1 MLWFVPRLGAA
12 LIKDGVIM
20 TIGIFSA
27 ARAARAAVAVRGEG
41 AAPSVERLTGQDMQ
55 ALKDRAK
62 ALFIIDVVSHATG
75 IPAAEILSSSRNH
88 AGAARARQVAM
99 YLAYITYQWPLA
111 RIGAAFKRDRT
122 TAGHACRLIEDLRD
136 DRRFDLELDKLEAC
150 LKNAPEPLAIVC

>member
-1 MLWFVPRLGAA
+1 
-12 LIKDGVIM
+12 
-20 TIGIFSA
+20 
-27 ARAARAAVAVRGEG
+27 
-41 AAPSVERLTGQDMQ
+41 MQ

-75 IPAAEILSSSRNH
+75 IPAAEILSTSRNN

-111 RIGAAFKRDRT
+111 RIGAAFRRDRT

-150 LKNAPEPLAIVC
+150 LKNAPEPLAIVS